1 MREVDIDLEGMRPRL
16 LTAELAGRVA
26 RVVTMGC
33 GDECPVLRVPTED
46 WGLPDPAG
54 QPPETVRTIRD
65 EIDRRVQELLARLEE
80 GPVKRS

>member
-1 MREVDIDLEGMRPRL
+1 
-16 LTAELAGRVA
+16 
-26 RVVTMGC
+26 MGC
-33 GDECPVLRVPTED
+33 GDECPVLHVPTED